1 MASEIAAGQFTM
13 AGAARVRSGGEADS
27 PPAGIRCRRLSRSFG
42 STRALDGVDLDVP
55 AGTTHALVGQ
65 NGAGKSTCLGII
77 AGRIRPTSGEVT
89 VFGDAFHYGSPRAAQ
104 GAGVAA
110 VYQELTVVP
119 QLSPH
124 ANVFLA
130 RPMTRWGCLRQRR
143 MRQEYEQVC
152 ESLGI
157 PASPDVP
164 AGQLTVA
171 QQQLIEIVRAVVSKA
186 RLILLDEP
194 TAALAIEERRALFRV
209 LHSLRDGG
217 TTVMLVS
224 HNLDEVLENANDV
237 TVFRDGRLI
246 ATRPASAWDKR
257 TLIEQMLGGSSRE
270 LLEVESGRPRE
281 PEPAAPPA
289 AAAPEPAAPAAA
301 VPRRKPLLR
310 IDHVNLAGRLRDVSL
325 EVGEGE
331 VLGIAGLMGSGRSSL
346 LRAVAGAEADVSGEL
361 WIDGAA
367 RPWPGSPRAARQ
379 LGIGMVAE
387 DRKTEGVCLEMTCAE
402 NVALPGFGTLSRFG
416 YLSPRRVA
424 ARTAPLL
431 DAVGVDTGKIG
442 DAARTLSGGNQQKLL
457 FARMSYQRPRV
468 LLADE
473 PTRGVDVGAKAD
485 ILEEVRRMAHE
496 EGIGVVLVSSE
507 LEEVLAFSDRIV
519 VMAAG
524 RVTRELD
531 NTNGDV
537 SESDVL
543 GYAFQSGRAI
553 A

>member
-1 MASEIAAGQFTM
+1 MGSEIAADRLTSAEVATARSAGQ
-13 AGAARVRSGGEADS
+13 ADGS
-27 PPAGIRCRRLSRSFG
+27 PAGVRCRQLSRSFG
-42 STRALDGVDLDVP
+42 STRALDGVDLDVR

-89 VFGDAFHYGSPRAAQ
+89 VFGRAFHYGSPRAAQ

-110 VYQELTVVP
+110 VYQELTVIP

-130 RPMTRWGCLRQRR
+130 QPMTRWGCLRQRR
-143 MRQEYEQVC
+143 MRQEYVRAC

-157 PASPDVP
+157 PAAPDVP

-171 QQQLIEIVRAVVSKA
+171 QQQLIEIVRAVVSGA

-209 LHSLRDGG
+209 LRSLRDAG
-217 TTVMLVS
+217 TTVVLVS
-224 HNLDEVLENANDV
+224 HNLDEVLENADTV

-246 ATRPASAWDKR
+246 ATRPAAEWSKR
-257 TLIEQMLGGSSRE
+257 TLIEQMLGGSSKE
-270 LLEVESGRPRE
+270 LLEVEVGGSRE
-281 PEPAAPPA
+281 LAGTDPEVAPP
-289 AAAPEPAAPAAA
+289 PAGGAGQ
-301 VPRRKPLLR
+301 VLLR
-310 IDHVNLAGRLRDVSL
+310 VDHVGLAGRLRDVHL
-325 EVGEGE
+325 EVREGE

-346 LRAVAGAEADVSGEL
+346 LRAIAGAEPNVAGRL
-361 WIDGAA
+361 WVAGDEQ
-367 RPWPGSPRAARQ
+367 PWPASPRAARQ

-416 YLSPRRVA
+416 YLSPRRMA
-424 ARTAPLL
+424 ARTTPLMS
-431 DAVGVDTGKIG
+431 AAGVDTRKVR

-457 FARMSYQRPRV
+457 FARMSYQRPRI

-473 PTRGVDVGAKAD
+473 PTRGVDVGAKAE
-485 ILEEVRRMAHE
+485 ILEEVRRLAHE
-496 EGIGVVLVSSE
+496 EGVGVVLVSSE
-507 LEEVLAFSDRIV
+507 LEEVLAFSDRIL

-524 RVTRELD
+524 RITYELD
-531 NTNGDV
+531 NTSGDV
-537 SESDVL
+537 GESDIL
-543 GYAFQSGRAI
+543 AHAFQSGRAV